1 MSEQAAPWAKNPE
14 PGATTPK
21 GTNTL
26 ISPGAA
32 DTGAEPMVT
41 IDNVSK
47 IFGKGKKE
55 VAAVKNVSLTVKKGE
70 IFAIIGY
77 SGAGKSTLVRLIN
90 GLESTTSGTLTVD
103 GFEISGKR
111 DLELQ
116 KVRTNI
122 GMSFQQFNLMNS
134 RTVAQNVEFPLKVAG
149 WSKGERT
156 KRVQEML
163 EFVGLADRAKYYPS
177 QLSGGQK
184 QRVGIARALAT
195 KPSLLLADEATSA
208 LDPETTH
215 EVLELLKEVN
225 RELGITVIVITHEM
239 DVVSSIADR
248 VAVME
253 EGRVVETGSVYEVF
267 SNPQTE
273 VAQRF
278 VATTVKQSPT
288 GDAAAA
294 LRKTHKGYLVNVEI
308 VEGNQELG
316 KILAYLGSRNVRF
329 NIVHGGIETL
339 QGKAYGT
346 LTLELLG
353 DVTSIDAA
361 VAELKTVT
369 RVQEVR

>member
-111 DLELQ
+111 DLGLQ

-122 GMSFQQFNLMNS
+122 GMIFQQFNLMNS

>member
-111 DLELQ
+111 ELELQ
-116 KVRTNI
+116 KVRNNI
-122 GMSFQQFNLMNS
+122 GMIFQQFNLMNS

-294 LRKTHKGYLVNVEI
+294 LRKNHKGYLVNVEI